1 MILIMAKVILK
12 ILLLII
18 IHDFW
23 LGAVYLKN
31 TKHLKKDKRIV
42 MPIALHP
49 KRWWNFCMTED
60 EEKEIEPIFTK

>member
-18 IHDFW
+18 IHDLW

-31 TKHLKKDKRIV
+31 TKHLKKDKRRV